1 MPHFFL
7 NLVHSFITEFLICY
21 DGKNGPNLGPI
32 NLEKVICST
41 GFYSP
46 PVMKTEAYNMSQI
59 SIESFA
65 AESRGFGHIRWP
77 KLAKFWPFLALFCCI
92 RLPVGSQRSA
102 MAGRYHNNNKKPKFD
117 RN

>member
-46 PVMKTEAYNMSQI
+46 PVMKIEDYEYSQL
-59 SIESFA
+59 SMESFA
-65 AESRGFGHIRWP
+65 AENRGFGQTRRP
-77 KLAKFWPFLALFCCI
+77 KLTKIGRFLAPISSDRC
-92 RLPVGSQRSA
+92 RRSRPGA
-102 MAGRYHNNNKKPKFD
+102 CR
-117 RN
+117 